1 MKSDKFSWQGR
12 LTSVQPRIRLC
23 RSFDQSSHSYLG
35 YALGVK
41 GTIDEHNGEFLI
53 GIGKAAQAKQGFRV
67 GDRVSGQSLPVF
79 DNRLE
84 VVKFYKT
91 SRLKIIE
98 RSAEHLNEPPPWL
111 GVPPDLETYRER
123 GHRRLDARIYKTK
136 CQSCIWGCNMPVEII
151 IDQWTNVIGLSLFV
165 MARNPALYID
175 QVGLESYRAG
185 KGWYGRKKTGSMSKI
200 LPTAQWMNKVR
211 IFTIAVTNL

>member
-1 MKSDKFSWQGR
+1 MESDKFSWQGR
-12 LTSVQPRIRLC
+12 LTSVQPRIRLN
-23 RSFDQSSHSYLG
+23 RSFDQRSHSYLG
-35 YALGVK
+35 YALGVT
-41 GTIDEHNGEFLI
+41 GTINEENREFLI
-53 GIGKAAQAKQGFRV
+53 GIGKATQAKHGFRV

-84 VVKFYKT
+84 VVEFYKT

-123 GHRRLDARIYKTK
+123 GHRRLDTRTYKSK

-151 IDQWTNVIGLSLFV
+151 IDQWNPSQKRYRFESFCYGPKSCSL
-165 MARNPALYID
+165 
-175 QVGLESYRAG
+175 YRPG
-185 KGWYGRKKTGSMSKI
+185 RIRSVPGRKGMVWEEEDWVDEQDTAHRSMDE
-200 LPTAQWMNKVR
+200 
-211 IFTIAVTNL
+211 